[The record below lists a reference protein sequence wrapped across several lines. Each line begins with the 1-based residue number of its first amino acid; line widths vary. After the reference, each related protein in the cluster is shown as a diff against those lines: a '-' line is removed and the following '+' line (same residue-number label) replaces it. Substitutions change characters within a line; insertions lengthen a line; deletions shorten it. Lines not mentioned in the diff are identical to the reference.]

1 MTQTEWAADSR
12 AVGQVVVATYDTY
25 AEAERAVDHL
35 SDNGFPVERTAIA
48 GRGLSLVEQ
57 VTGRMTMWRAAANG
71 AVSGALLG
79 MLFAWL
85 FGFFNWV
92 TPLISLLLLVLYGA
106 GFGAVAGGLF
116 GLAGHALTGG
126 RRDFSSVSA
135 MQADRYQILVDAA
148 AADEAI
154 RLLDGIAAETDY

>member
-1 MTQTEWAADSR
+1 MTQTEWAADSQ
-12 AVGQVVVATYDTY
+12 ATGQVVIATYDTY

-35 SDNGFPVERTAIA
+35 SDSGFPVERTAIA

-57 VTGRMTMWRAAANG
+57 VTGRLTNWRAAGHGAVNG
-71 AVSGALLG
+71 ALVGG
-79 MLFAWL
+79 LFTWL
-85 FGFFNWV
+85 FGFFNWI
-92 TPLISLLLLVLYGA
+92 TPLMSLLLLILYGA
-106 GFGAVAGGLF
+106 IFGALAGALF

-148 AADEAI
+148 AADEALH
-154 RLLDGIAAETDY
+154 LLDHRTTPDPA